1 MSLSKRH
8 CLSLLNLIV
17 FQAEI
22 KSSQSR
28 VQHLSSLN
36 PSANVF
42 SPGRV
47 GAPSFSANLAPHP
60 HSYLNF
66 HRQQYAMP
74 QTEVS
79 SPTFSTLA
87 SQIYQ
92 LTRTASRIFVTR
104 PCANKALTTFLGIL
118 QPLNETTWFQLQR
131 YDVGTG
137 ETFASVIS
145 SILEGFLVDFRHNT
159 NMLYATRIV
168 SCFSCL
174 KFLWLNSS
182 VVDRISKTRT

>member
-1 MSLSKRH
+1 M
-8 CLSLLNLIV
+8 

-47 GAPSFSANLAPHP
+47 PAPSFSANLAPHP
-60 HSYLNF
+60 HSYPTF
-66 HRQQYAMP
+66 HQQQHAMP

-79 SPTFSTLA
+79 SPPFSTLA
-87 SQIYQ
+87 SQIYR
-92 LTRTASRIFVTR
+92 LTRTASRILVTR
-104 PCANKALTTFLGIL
+104 PCANKALTAFLGIL
-118 QPLNETTWFQLQR
+118 QPLNKTTWFQLQHCN
-131 YDVGTG
+131 VGTG

-145 SILEGFLVDFRHNT
+145 SILEGFLVDFRHDT

-168 SCFSCL
+168 SCFCRL
-174 KFLWLNSS
+174 EFLWLNYS
-182 VVDRISKTRT
+182 VVDRISKTRTLSFCL